1 MAIAH
6 KSPTSNRCAL
16 EQLSRCLQTT
26 SVFETL
32 FTFRHPYKCAP
43 PNSSSLLL
51 CIIKSLGL
59 SERRYQASEAHY
71 QISPTRTLARPFH
84 TKPDPTMPPFYP
96 YTPVPTKH
104 NTTLPCTHTPTLT
117 VFSAQALQTTS
128 IAEQNSTGTSLSTA
142 DIIGIIAG
150 VLILFLGLAWFAYHA
165 LAVMPARKKAVLR
178 ERKRGRKRGDVV

>member
-6 KSPTSNRCAL
+6 KSPKLNHCAL

-26 SVFETL
+26 SMFETL

-51 CIIKSLGL
+51 RIIKSLEL
-59 SERRYQASEAHY
+59 SERRYQISKTHHESFLASLSTFH
-71 QISPTRTLARPFH
+71 IPTPPYT
-84 TKPDPTMPPFYP
+84 TTMPPFYP
-96 YTPVPTKH
+96 YTPAT
-104 NTTLPCTHTPTLT
+104 NTTLPCTHHITNTT
-117 VFSAQALQTTS
+117 TISAIAAQATTP
-128 IAEQNSTGTSLSTA
+128 AAQNSAGTSLSTA
-142 DIIGIIAG
+142 DIIGITVG

-178 ERKRGRKRGDVV
+178 EKRARKNGAEV

>member
-6 KSPTSNRCAL
+6 KSPALNHCAL

-32 FTFRHPYKCAP
+32 FTFRNPYKCAP

-51 CIIKSLGL
+51 RIIKSLEL
-59 SERRYQASEAHY
+59 SERRYQASKAHY

-96 YTPVPTKH
+96 YTPAT
-104 NTTLPCTHTPTLT
+104 NTTLPCTHTPTST
-117 VFSAQALQTTS
+117 VVSAQALQTNTP
-128 IAEQNSTGTSLSTA
+128 AEQNSTGTSLSTA
-142 DIIGIIAG
+142 DIIGITAG
-150 VLILFLGLAWFAYHA
+150 VLILFLGLAWFTYHA
-165 LAVMPARKKAVLR
+165 LAVMPARKKAGLR
-178 ERKRGRKRGDVV
+178 ERKNRGGA